1 MSARRVRAGKL
12 AFRGRR
18 RVTGARTPP
27 HRQYGAG
34 GDWRAPAPHPPRT
47 ARPGRGTH
55 RKTYSVGKTNRRDRT
70 TLTKHMNISLIE
82 KSRQACSS
90 DAVPTSGVGS
100 AINQPRW
107 SCCDTTR
114 HSEVRRRRVRCAEP
128 RAATILI
135 IAAVASARP
144 SDEWEPEG
152 HSHTEHTKPY
162 HVTVVKKIG
171 VPIPHPVAVSVPQYV
186 KIPIPQ
192 PYPVHVT
199 VEQPIHVPVYKV
211 VPQVVEKP
219 VPYTVEKPVPYE
231 VEKPYPVEVE
241 KKVEVPIPKPYPVH
255 VPVYKHIYHHKGG
268 KH

>member
-1 MSARRVRAGKL
+1 MI
-12 AFRGRR
+12 F
-18 RVTGARTPP
+18 
-27 HRQYGAG
+27 H
-34 GDWRAPAPHPPRT
+34 
-47 ARPGRGTH
+47 
-55 RKTYSVGKTNRRDRT
+55 
-70 TLTKHMNISLIE
+70 
-82 KSRQACSS
+82 
-90 DAVPTSGVGS
+90 VPFS
-100 AINQPRW
+100 AILQ
-107 SCCDTTR
+107 
-114 HSEVRRRRVRCAEP
+114 

-211 VPQVVEKP
+211 CYITNIMVSWYQNKKKWIRIINKILKQKI
-219 VPYTVEKPVPYE
+219 YIKYCLTNIK
-231 VEKPYPVEVE
+231 
-241 KKVEVPIPKPYPVH
+241 KKVFKLQTLQKIMNMIEATFTQKTTNFSFTPRHPL
-255 VPVYKHIYHHKGG
+255 
-268 KH
+268 